1 MAFPAVISE
10 VPFFWEV
17 NMKNSRMIFTILG
30 SLFFL
35 SAWSAPR
42 EIVIIR
48 HGDKLLQKPTGIFLS
63 AKGQVRAE
71 KFLFYFIKHF
81 KQTHF
86 IFTTNPVFLGKGD
99 SSFRPTQTIA
109 PLANYLT
116 EQGVSVTV
124 NSLFHKEDYSKLAR
138 FLLKNPHY
146 TGRFVLICWEH
157 HRIAPMVKA
166 LGVKGSVP
174 VWQNDDFDSVYILK
188 YQKNGTLKSFQ
199 ILRNQYPVKAQVTW
213 SELLRS

>member
-1 MAFPAVISE
+1 MAFPAVINE
-10 VPFFWEV
+10 VPCCWGV
-17 NMKNSRMIFTILG
+17 SVKNSRMIFTILG
-30 SLFFL
+30 LLFFL

-48 HGDKLLQKPTGIFLS
+48 HGDKLLQKSTGIFLS

-71 KFLFYFIKHF
+71 KFLFYFVKQF

-86 IFTTNPVFLGKGD
+86 VFTTNPIYLKKGD

-116 EQGVSVTV
+116 EHAVKVTV
-124 NSLFHKEDYSKLAR
+124 NSLFHKNDYGKLAQYILR
-138 FLLKNPHY
+138 NSRYHNQL
-146 TGRFVLICWEH
+146 VLICWEH

-166 LGVKGSVP
+166 LGVKTTVP
-174 VWQNDDFDSVYILK
+174 VWQNDDFDSVYVLR
-188 YQKNGTLKSFQ
+188 YKNDGTLRSFK
-199 ILRNQYPVKAQVTW
+199 ILRNQYPVATDVTW
-213 SELLRS
+213 HKLLKA